1 MLCIDSC
8 VRPRKISQRDIK
20 GISLFESS
28 FFSPARTFL
37 FSTAKW
43 IALKV
48 VSSRAQWVLTWTK
61 LETLPSELGKIS
73 MAAPWQQG
81 SSRQMQNIS
90 ISVALLFLLIMS
102 YQTSQLWCSG
112 EKRDLVLF
120 KFSLLSFQQRRY
132 LLIPWM
138 LWVCIEELF
147 SIVMIIFYANAGVK
161 VNEFLQTDK
170 NRLFHHS

>member
-1 MLCIDSC
+1 
-8 VRPRKISQRDIK
+8 
-20 GISLFESS
+20 
-28 FFSPARTFL
+28 
-37 FSTAKW
+37 
-43 IALKV
+43 
-48 VSSRAQWVLTWTK
+48 
-61 LETLPSELGKIS
+61 

-81 SSRQMQNIS
+81 SSRQIQNIS

-112 EKRDLVLF
+112 AMRDLVLF

-161 VNEFLQTDK
+161 VNEFLQTDR